1 MVHKL
6 AIIAVIGLTG
16 SAVCIGAAAAIGGK
30 DAGQNI
36 FGDDGSLAA
45 VFGDRP
51 RCEAVQGAS
60 ATSRDLD
67 WDGSNHVGL
76 SVGGHAIYTPGS
88 DNKVHVT
95 GDPQTL
101 AHLRVRDGNIEL
113 DCNGGIFRNVAHD
126 VQITL
131 PGQEFKKFGIAGSG
145 NLLLQKLDQSMVKVS
160 IAGSGSI
167 KADGKVEH
175 ADIHIAGSGDADLG
189 QVVANVATVHIAGSG
204 NTDIAPSDEA
214 DIHIAGSGDVNLHSN
229 PKRLE
234 THIAGSGRIHNVS
247 SGG

>member
-6 AIIAVIGLTG
+6 AIVAVIGITA
-16 SAVCIGAAAAIGGK
+16 SAVCMGAAAAIGGK
-30 DAGQNI
+30 E
-36 FGDDGSLAA
+36 FGDGLDFSM
-45 VFGDRP
+45 FGDRP
-51 RCEAVQGAS
+51 RCERIEGAN

-67 WDGSNHVGL
+67 WDGSDHVSL
-76 SVGGHAIYTPGS
+76 SVGGHARYTPGS
-88 DNKVHVT
+88 DNKVHLS
-95 GDPQTL
+95 GDPQMV
-101 AHLRVRDGNIEL
+101 AHVRVRDGRIEM
-113 DCNGGIFRNVAHD
+113 DCNSGWHNSSGD
-126 VQITL
+126 LQIVL

-145 NLLLQKLDQSMVKVS
+145 NLLLQKLDQSMLKVS

-175 ADIHIAGSGDADLG
+175 AEIHIAGSGDADLG
-189 QVVANVATVHIAGSG
+189 QVTANIAEVHIAGSG

-214 DIHIAGSGDVNLHSN
+214 DIHIAGSGDVNLHTN

-234 THIAGSGRIHNVS
+234 THIAGSGRIHNIT